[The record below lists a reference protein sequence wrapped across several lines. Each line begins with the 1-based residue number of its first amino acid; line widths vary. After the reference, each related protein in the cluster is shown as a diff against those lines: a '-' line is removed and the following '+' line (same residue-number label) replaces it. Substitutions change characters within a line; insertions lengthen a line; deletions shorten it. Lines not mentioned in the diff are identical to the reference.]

1 MREFIG
7 SLLAPLADVV
17 FAVMHSIPL
26 GAVRAF
32 VFLILAVT
40 ALWVLSLPPQ
50 RSDGSARTD
59 LRFFALFVLGLQ
71 MLLYVIF

>member
-1 MREFIG
+1 MRAFIG

-17 FAVMHSIPL
+17 FTVMHAIPL

-32 VFLILAVT
+32 VFMILAVT

-50 RSDGSARTD
+50 RSDGSTRSD

-71 MLLYVIF
+71 AVIYMIF

>member
-7 SLLAPLADVV
+7 SLLAPLADIV
-17 FAVMHSIPL
+17 FAVMFAIPL

-32 VFLILAVT
+32 VFLLLAIT
-40 ALWVLSLPPQ
+40 AIWVLTLPPQ
-50 RSDGSARTD
+50 RPDGPARTD

-71 MLLYVIF
+71 MLFYVIF